1 MIVSNTTPFIAL
13 CAADCLDIFPQ
24 VLGHIHV
31 AESVVVECRAGGPI
45 VVPDLA
51 ALAWVTVHYM
61 PIETHPRLW
70 MLDVGERDTIELAM
84 KLSAKRVVIDERI
97 GRNIAEYQGLAVTGT
112 LGVLLKARKLCLI
125 KSFTE
130 IVDKMRA
137 CGVRYNP
144 DLVARLARSV
154 GEG

>member
-1 MIVSNTTPFIAL
+1 MIVSNTTSFIAL

-31 AESVVVECRAGGPI
+31 AESVVVECRAGGQI

-51 ALAWVTVHYM
+51 ALAWVTVHCM

-97 GRNIAEYQGLAVTGT
+97 GRNIAEYKGWLL
-112 LGVLLKARKLCLI
+112 LGHSGC
-125 KSFTE
+125 S
-130 IVDKMRA
+130 
-137 CGVRYNP
+137 
-144 DLVARLARSV
+144 
-154 GEG
+154 